1 MSAAIAEAQRESERK
16 IQPKYDAST
25 SDQQDQESTARRE
38 KEAATSIQR
47 TYRGYRVRRELQG
60 LSLDPASRW
69 TEAVKEARYQHMIKR
84 AASSH
89 PNEGPTSPTSPKTPP
104 RRSSTARSNW
114 NFAGSVARRANA
126 DEESSLSDSTSS
138 GSLPDHDQLSPSHKQ
153 KVAKKQ
159 RKLAEKQERAK
170 SAKTMGLPY
179 FLEMVYLPVPRLI
192 QL

>member
-1 MSAAIAEAQRESERK
+1 MSTAIAEKQAEREEE
-16 IQPKYDAST
+16 IQPKYKAS
-25 SDQQDQESTARRE
+25 SSVQPNHGNIANKE

-47 TYRGYRVRRELQG
+47 TYRGYRARRELKG

-69 TEAVKEARYQHMIKR
+69 TEAVKEAKYRHMIKR
-84 AASSH
+84 AASSNQDDD
-89 PNEGPTSPTSPKTPP
+89 PFSPTSPKALP

-153 KVAKKQ
+153 KAARKQ
-159 RKLAEKQERAK
+159 RKLAEKQERTK

-179 FLEMVYLPVPRLI
+179 FLEMVIYLNL
-192 QL
+192 